1 MEHNCS
7 RISTDH
13 KEPWLGTASP
23 AKLWIAISHPK
34 PWGAS
39 ALASI
44 DIGELNRKHLTTI
57 FGICPDS
64 RVQVI
69 TQDDSTAKI
78 LFFAVAFE
86 NDQRLYRFPLACYDD
101 IQNFSWQSMIDGDKA
116 YDQYLTTEPIY
127 LVCTNDQH
135 DPCCGRVG
143 QALFEEAKSNHH
155 VWQSSH
161 LGGDR
166 FAANVVSLPQGNY
179 YRRVTSD
186 GFKKIIEAEKQSLLD
201 LQHFA
206 GRSCYARIEQVAYY
220 YLLEAQ
226 TEAKINQWRL
236 VETQE
241 LEARNF
247 SCIFESVA
255 KQKVSIQLSQINT
268 GIEDFLSCHATTKSE
283 IVYFQLQAIK
293 PVL

>member
-23 AKLWIAISHPK
+23 AKVWIAVSHSK

-44 DIGELNRKHLTTI
+44 DIGETNRKHLTTI
-57 FGICPDS
+57 FAICPDS

-69 TQDDSTAKI
+69 TQDISTEKT

-86 NDQRLYRFPLACYDD
+86 SDQRLYRIPLVSYDD
-101 IQNFSWQSMIDGDKA
+101 VQNLSWQSMMDGDKA
-116 YDQYLTTEPIY
+116 YDQYLTDEPIY

-143 QALFEEAKSNHH
+143 QALFEETKIAKQ

-179 YRRVTSD
+179 YRRVTND
-186 GFKKIIEAEKQSLLD
+186 GLKKIIDAENHALVD

-226 TEAKINQWRL
+226 PEAKINQWRL
-236 VETQE
+236 VKTQE
-241 LEARNF
+241 LEAKTF
-247 SCIFESVA
+247 SCIFESLA
-255 KQKVSIQLSQINT
+255 PKIVSIELIQINT
-268 GIEDFLSCHATTKSE
+268 GIEDFFSCHATTKSE
-283 IVYFQLQAIK
+283 IVYFQLKTIK
-293 PVL
+293 PIV